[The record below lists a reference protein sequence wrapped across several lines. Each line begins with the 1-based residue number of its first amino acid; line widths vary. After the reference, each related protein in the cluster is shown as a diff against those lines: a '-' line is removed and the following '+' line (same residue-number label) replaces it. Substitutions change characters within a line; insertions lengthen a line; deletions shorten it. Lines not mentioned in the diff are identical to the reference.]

1 MEGRTPLGSS
11 SLGRVKLWR
20 DLLLTMCIHVEISL
34 LHVSTFGEGQ
44 TLGRDT
50 QNLAHGSR
58 LKIAREKGSCG
69 LIRVVAS
76 AP

>member
-1 MEGRTPLGSS
+1 MEGRTPLGSR

-50 QNLAHGSR
+50 RNLAQACTA
-58 LKIAREKGSCG
+58 KEC
-69 LIRVVAS
+69 VVRTVVVDLAFS
-76 AP
+76 

>member
-34 LHVSTFGEGQ
+34 LHVSTLGKGQ

-50 QNLAHGSR
+50 RNLAQACTA
-58 LKIAREKGSCG
+58 KEC
-69 LIRVVAS
+69 VVRTVVVDLAFS
-76 AP
+76 